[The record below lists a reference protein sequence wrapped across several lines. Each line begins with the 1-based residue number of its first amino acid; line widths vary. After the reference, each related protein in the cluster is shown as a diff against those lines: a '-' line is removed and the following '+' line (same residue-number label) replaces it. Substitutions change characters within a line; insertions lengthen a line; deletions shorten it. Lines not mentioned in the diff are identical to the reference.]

1 MLAVTNIEV
10 WSDGSSIKNPGP
22 SGAAYVIRY
31 FEQVGNESMP
41 VSKVVSGSKGFRVS
55 TNNRMEITAGILGL
69 TRVLELIDDKTLE
82 ALKKDFRFKSLTEH
96 KLVLITENKPKSL
109 ISAAEEI
116 AEKDAEIA
124 KLKAELAKA
133 NGKLEYAE
141 ASGKDVDEEIDTEST
156 IEIDEEQP
164 TTKKKS
170 SKK

>member
-1 MLAVTNIEV
+1 MKYLVNNTAMSYKFITGLVLKKQSAMAIE
-10 WSDGSSIKNPGP
+10 
-22 SGAAYVIRY
+22 
-31 FEQVGNESMP
+31 E
-41 VSKVVSGSKGFRVS
+41 
-55 TNNRMEITAGILGL
+55 
-69 TRVLELIDDKTLE
+69 DKLE
-82 ALKKDFRFKSLTEH
+82 ALKGDFQFKSLTEH
-96 KLVLITENKPKSL
+96 KLVLVTENKPKSL

-116 AEKDAEIA
+116 AEKDSEIA

-141 ASGKDVDEEIDTEST
+141 ASGKDVDKEIDTEST

>member
-1 MLAVTNIEV
+1 MKYLVNETAISYKFITGLVLK
-10 WSDGSSIKNPGP
+10 KN
-22 SGAAYVIRY
+22 SAMA
-31 FEQVGNESMP
+31 
-41 VSKVVSGSKGFRVS
+41 
-55 TNNRMEITAGILGL
+55 
-69 TRVLELIDDKTLE
+69 IDDEKLE
-82 ALKKDFRFKSLTEH
+82 GLKEDFQFKSLTER
-96 KLVLITENKPKSL
+96 KLVLVTENKPKSL

-124 KLKAELAKA
+124 RLKAELAKA

-141 ASGKDVDEEIDTEST
+141 ASGKDVDKEIDTEST

>member
-1 MLAVTNIEV
+1 MKYLVNNTAMSYKFITGLVLKKQSAMAIEE
-10 WSDGSSIKNPGP
+10 DK
-22 SGAAYVIRY
+22 
-31 FEQVGNESMP
+31 
-41 VSKVVSGSKGFRVS
+41 
-55 TNNRMEITAGILGL
+55 
-69 TRVLELIDDKTLE
+69 LEG
-82 ALKKDFRFKSLTEH
+82 LKKDIQFKSLTEG
-96 KLVLITENKPKSL
+96 KLVLVTENKPKSL

-156 IEIDEEQP
+156 VEIDEEQP

>member
-1 MLAVTNIEV
+1 MKYLV
-10 WSDGSSIKNPGP
+10 
-22 SGAAYVIRY
+22 
-31 FEQVGNESMP
+31 
-41 VSKVVSGSKGFRVS
+41 
-55 TNNRMEITAGILGL
+55 NNTAMSYKFITGL
-69 TRVLELIDDKTLE
+69 VLKKQSAMAIDDEKLE
-82 ALKKDFRFKSLTEH
+82 DLKKDFQFKSLTEH
-96 KLVLITENKPKSL
+96 KLVLVTENKPKSL

-124 KLKAELAKA
+124 KLKEELAKA

-141 ASGKDVDEEIDTEST
+141 ASGKDVDKEIDTEST

>member
-1 MLAVTNIEV
+1 MKYLVNETAISYKFITGLVLK
-10 WSDGSSIKNPGP
+10 KN
-22 SGAAYVIRY
+22 SAMA
-31 FEQVGNESMP
+31 
-41 VSKVVSGSKGFRVS
+41 
-55 TNNRMEITAGILGL
+55 
-69 TRVLELIDDKTLE
+69 IDDEKLE
-82 ALKKDFRFKSLTEH
+82 GLKKDFQFKSLTER
-96 KLVLITENKPKSL
+96 KLVLVTENKPKSL

-141 ASGKDVDEEIDTEST
+141 ASGKDVDREIDTEST
-156 IEIDEEQP
+156 IEIDEEEP

>member
-1 MLAVTNIEV
+1 MKYLVNETAISYKFITGLVLK
-10 WSDGSSIKNPGP
+10 KN
-22 SGAAYVIRY
+22 SAMA
-31 FEQVGNESMP
+31 
-41 VSKVVSGSKGFRVS
+41 
-55 TNNRMEITAGILGL
+55 
-69 TRVLELIDDKTLE
+69 IDDEKLE
-82 ALKKDFRFKSLTEH
+82 GLKEDFQFKSLTER
-96 KLVLITENKPKSL
+96 KLVLVTENKPKSL

-141 ASGKDVDEEIDTEST
+141 ASGKDVDKEIDTEST

>member
-1 MLAVTNIEV
+1 MKYLV
-10 WSDGSSIKNPGP
+10 
-22 SGAAYVIRY
+22 
-31 FEQVGNESMP
+31 
-41 VSKVVSGSKGFRVS
+41 
-55 TNNRMEITAGILGL
+55 NNTAMSYKFITGL
-69 TRVLELIDDKTLE
+69 VLKKQSAMAIDDEKLE
-82 ALKKDFRFKSLTEH
+82 DLKKDFQFKSLTEH
-96 KLVLITENKPKSL
+96 KLILVTENKPKSL

-124 KLKAELAKA
+124 KLKEELAKA

-141 ASGKDVDEEIDTEST
+141 ASGKDVDKEIDTEST

>member
-1 MLAVTNIEV
+1 MKYLVNNTAMSYKFITGLVLKKQ
-10 WSDGSSIKNPGP
+10 SSM
-22 SGAAYVIRY
+22 A
-31 FEQVGNESMP
+31 
-41 VSKVVSGSKGFRVS
+41 
-55 TNNRMEITAGILGL
+55 
-69 TRVLELIDDKTLE
+69 IDDEKLE
-82 ALKKDFRFKSLTEH
+82 ELKKDFQFNSLTEH
-96 KLVLITENKPKSL
+96 KLVLVTENTPKSL

-141 ASGKDVDEEIDTEST
+141 ASGKDVDKVIDTEST

>member
-1 MLAVTNIEV
+1 MKYLV
-10 WSDGSSIKNPGP
+10 
-22 SGAAYVIRY
+22 
-31 FEQVGNESMP
+31 
-41 VSKVVSGSKGFRVS
+41 
-55 TNNRMEITAGILGL
+55 NNTAMSYKFITGL
-69 TRVLELIDDKTLE
+69 VLKKQSAMAIDDEKLE
-82 ALKKDFRFKSLTEH
+82 GLKADFQFKSLTEH
-96 KLVLITENKPKSL
+96 KLVLVTENKPKSL

-124 KLKAELAKA
+124 KLKADLAKA

-156 IEIDEEQP
+156 VEIDEEQP

>member
-1 MLAVTNIEV
+1 MKYLVNETAISYKFITGLVLK
-10 WSDGSSIKNPGP
+10 KN
-22 SGAAYVIRY
+22 SAMA
-31 FEQVGNESMP
+31 
-41 VSKVVSGSKGFRVS
+41 
-55 TNNRMEITAGILGL
+55 
-69 TRVLELIDDKTLE
+69 IDDEKLE
-82 ALKKDFRFKSLTEH
+82 GLKKDFQFKSLTER
-96 KLVLITENKPKSL
+96 KLVLVTENKPKSL

-141 ASGKDVDEEIDTEST
+141 ASGKDVDKEIDTEST
-156 IEIDEEQP
+156 IEIDEEEP

>member
-1 MLAVTNIEV
+1 MKYLV
-10 WSDGSSIKNPGP
+10 
-22 SGAAYVIRY
+22 
-31 FEQVGNESMP
+31 
-41 VSKVVSGSKGFRVS
+41 
-55 TNNRMEITAGILGL
+55 NNTAMSYKFITGL
-69 TRVLELIDDKTLE
+69 VLKKQSAMAIDDDKLE
-82 ALKKDFRFKSLTEH
+82 ALKGDFQFKSLTEH
-96 KLVLITENKPKSL
+96 KLVLVTENKPKSL

-156 IEIDEEQP
+156 VEIDEEQS

>member
-1 MLAVTNIEV
+1 MKYLVNETAISYKFITGLVLK
-10 WSDGSSIKNPGP
+10 KN
-22 SGAAYVIRY
+22 SAMA
-31 FEQVGNESMP
+31 
-41 VSKVVSGSKGFRVS
+41 
-55 TNNRMEITAGILGL
+55 
-69 TRVLELIDDKTLE
+69 IDDEKLE
-82 ALKKDFRFKSLTEH
+82 GLKKDFQFKSLTER
-96 KLVLITENKPKSL
+96 KLVLVTENKPKSL

-116 AEKDAEIA
+116 AEKDTEIA

-141 ASGKDVDEEIDTEST
+141 ASGKDVDKEIDTEST

>member
-1 MLAVTNIEV
+1 MKYLVNNTAMSYKFITGLVLKKQSAMAIEE
-10 WSDGSSIKNPGP
+10 DK
-22 SGAAYVIRY
+22 
-31 FEQVGNESMP
+31 
-41 VSKVVSGSKGFRVS
+41 
-55 TNNRMEITAGILGL
+55 
-69 TRVLELIDDKTLE
+69 LEG
-82 ALKKDFRFKSLTEH
+82 LKKDFQFKSLTEH
-96 KLVLITENKPKSL
+96 KLVLVTENKPKSL

-124 KLKAELAKA
+124 KLKQELAKA

-141 ASGKDVDEEIDTEST
+141 ASGKDVDKEIDTEST

>member
-1 MLAVTNIEV
+1 MKYLVNNTAMSYKFITGLVLKKQSAMAIEE
-10 WSDGSSIKNPGP
+10 DK
-22 SGAAYVIRY
+22 
-31 FEQVGNESMP
+31 
-41 VSKVVSGSKGFRVS
+41 
-55 TNNRMEITAGILGL
+55 
-69 TRVLELIDDKTLE
+69 LED
-82 ALKKDFRFKSLTEH
+82 LKKDFQFNSLTEH
-96 KLVLITENKPKSL
+96 KLVLVTENKPKSL

-141 ASGKDVDEEIDTEST
+141 ASGKDVDKVIDTEST
-156 IEIDEEQP
+156 IEIDEEQH

>member
-1 MLAVTNIEV
+1 MKYLVNNTAMSYKFITGLVLKKQSAMAIEE
-10 WSDGSSIKNPGP
+10 DK
-22 SGAAYVIRY
+22 
-31 FEQVGNESMP
+31 
-41 VSKVVSGSKGFRVS
+41 
-55 TNNRMEITAGILGL
+55 
-69 TRVLELIDDKTLE
+69 LED
-82 ALKKDFRFKSLTEH
+82 LKKDFQFNSLTEH
-96 KLVLITENKPKSL
+96 KLVLVTENKPKSL

-141 ASGKDVDEEIDTEST
+141 ASGKNVDKVIDTEST

-164 TTKKKS
+164 ATKKKS

>member
-1 MLAVTNIEV
+1 MKYLV
-10 WSDGSSIKNPGP
+10 
-22 SGAAYVIRY
+22 
-31 FEQVGNESMP
+31 
-41 VSKVVSGSKGFRVS
+41 
-55 TNNRMEITAGILGL
+55 NNTAMSYKFITGL
-69 TRVLELIDDKTLE
+69 V
-82 ALKKDFRFKSLTEH
+82 LKKQSAMAIEEDKLEGLEKDFQFKSLTKH

-116 AEKDAEIA
+116 AEKDSEIA

-164 TTKKKS
+164 TTKKRTSNK
-170 SKK
+170 

>member
-1 MLAVTNIEV
+1 MKYLVNNTAMSYKFITGLVLKKQSAMAIEE
-10 WSDGSSIKNPGP
+10 DK
-22 SGAAYVIRY
+22 
-31 FEQVGNESMP
+31 
-41 VSKVVSGSKGFRVS
+41 
-55 TNNRMEITAGILGL
+55 
-69 TRVLELIDDKTLE
+69 LED
-82 ALKKDFRFKSLTEH
+82 LKKDFQFNSLTEH
-96 KLVLITENKPKSL
+96 KLVLVTENKPKNL

-124 KLKAELAKA
+124 KLKAELTKA

-141 ASGKDVDEEIDTEST
+141 ASGKDVDKVIDTEST

>member
-1 MLAVTNIEV
+1 MKYLV
-10 WSDGSSIKNPGP
+10 
-22 SGAAYVIRY
+22 
-31 FEQVGNESMP
+31 
-41 VSKVVSGSKGFRVS
+41 
-55 TNNRMEITAGILGL
+55 NNTAMSYKFITGL
-69 TRVLELIDDKTLE
+69 VLKKQSAMAIDDKTLE
-82 ALKKDFRFKSLTEH
+82 GLKKDFQFKSLTEH
-96 KLVLITENKPKSL
+96 KLVLVTENKPKSL

-124 KLKAELAKA
+124 KLKAELAEAK
-133 NGKLEYAE
+133 GKLEYAE

>member
-1 MLAVTNIEV
+1 MKYLVNETAISYKFITGLVLK
-10 WSDGSSIKNPGP
+10 KN
-22 SGAAYVIRY
+22 SAMA
-31 FEQVGNESMP
+31 
-41 VSKVVSGSKGFRVS
+41 
-55 TNNRMEITAGILGL
+55 
-69 TRVLELIDDKTLE
+69 IDDEKLE
-82 ALKKDFRFKSLTEH
+82 GLKKDFQFKSLTER
-96 KLVLITENKPKSL
+96 KLVLVTENKPKSL

-156 IEIDEEQP
+156 VEIDEEQP

>member
-1 MLAVTNIEV
+1 MKYLV
-10 WSDGSSIKNPGP
+10 
-22 SGAAYVIRY
+22 
-31 FEQVGNESMP
+31 
-41 VSKVVSGSKGFRVS
+41 
-55 TNNRMEITAGILGL
+55 NNTAMSYKFITGL
-69 TRVLELIDDKTLE
+69 VLKKQSAMAIDDDKLE
-82 ALKKDFRFKSLTEH
+82 ALKGDFQFNSLTEH
-96 KLVLITENKPKSL
+96 KLVLVTENKPKSL

>member
-1 MLAVTNIEV
+1 MKYLV
-10 WSDGSSIKNPGP
+10 
-22 SGAAYVIRY
+22 
-31 FEQVGNESMP
+31 
-41 VSKVVSGSKGFRVS
+41 
-55 TNNRMEITAGILGL
+55 NNTAMSYKFITGL
-69 TRVLELIDDKTLE
+69 VLKKQSAMAIDDEKLE
-82 ALKKDFRFKSLTEH
+82 ALKKDFQFKSLTEL
-96 KLVLITENKPKSL
+96 KLVLVTENKPKSL

-124 KLKAELAKA
+124 KLKEELAKA

-141 ASGKDVDEEIDTEST
+141 ASGKDVDKEIDTEST